1 MSVAN
6 LPLAEVRGAG
16 RDGGLGWWG
25 PASTASASKVGG
37 RAGVDGGG
45 SGGVVAV
52 GQAGAAVMW
61 GAINGGYS
69 QRVELCW
76 CGSTASRPG
85 SGVLRHYLVDA
96 VLEAPPAADLS
107 AHCCQASKVP
117 VAGQHSSAA
126 GPAAPGTPGL
136 GFAWS
141 AVRQAAAANPG
152 GCTPQKTLAT
162 RAQGQ
167 ETRQPASAAGAA
179 AHRARGATALGLQL
193 IMTGWGGTAVKRNRS
208 WQER

>member
-1 MSVAN
+1 MVAW
-6 LPLAEVRGAG
+6 GG
-16 RDGGLGWWG
+16 GGLRPRLARPGWAG
-25 PASTASASKVGG
+25 GRASTAA
-37 RAGVDGGG
+37 A
-45 SGGVVAV
+45 VVAV
-52 GQAGAAVMW
+52 GHTGAAVMW
-61 GAINGGYS
+61 GAIDGGYS

-96 VLEAPPAADLS
+96 VLEAPPGADLS
-107 AHCCQASKVP
+107 AHCCQASSVP

-152 GCTPQKTLAT
+152 GCTPQQSLAT

-193 IMTGWGGTAVKRNRS
+193 SMTGWGGTAVKRNRS
-208 WQER
+208 WQVR